1 MNSPET
7 DERRRPDDELIMTC
21 LRGDRHAFRLLMQAH
36 QRYAYALA
44 FRLLHDDDRAKDAVQ
59 EAFIQVWKK
68 LSTYRPEIKF
78 NTWLYK
84 IVVHRC
90 YDRMKM
96 EARKRSAFGFL
107 AGLITPD
114 DIAAEHDVHRELEQ
128 SDMRQHILEAAKKL
142 PPRERLVFHLRD
154 LQDFTIAETA
164 EYAGISAAAVKTN
177 LHYARKRIRLELL
190 RVLGNQG

>member
-1 MNSPET
+1 
-7 DERRRPDDELIMTC
+7 
-21 LRGDRHAFRLLMQAH
+21 MQAH

-107 AGLITPD
+107 VGLITPD

>member
-1 MNSPET
+1 VNSPET